1 MGPITIQDKIID
13 GIGQMETPQWRGS
26 YTGGIWQDVFLSYT
40 GQTHIND
47 VFITG
52 NFKNGDIE
60 IINEIN
66 NGIGDGIY
74 KLIFDINKKQRFE
87 ELFTLENT
95 NLKVIK
101 RLKILLK
108 TTKYGHQKVLIF
120 MNLKLNYKKQI
131 FLKIY
136 CYFELDRY

>member
-52 NFKNGDIE
+52 NFRNGDIE

-66 NGIGDGIY
+66 LS
-74 KLIFDINKKQRFE
+74 LIHI
-87 ELFTLENT
+87 
-95 NLKVIK
+95 
-101 RLKILLK
+101 
-108 TTKYGHQKVLIF
+108 
-120 MNLKLNYKKQI
+120 
-131 FLKIY
+131 
-136 CYFELDRY
+136 